1 MSKQAQ
7 RFQPTKRHAIR
18 VALNS
23 RELAAEV
30 SRYQRAV
37 VR

>member
-7 RFQPTKRHAIR
+7 RFQPTKRQAVR
-18 VALNS
+18 VALTA
-23 RELAAEV
+23 REYAAEL
-30 SRYQRAV
+30 RYARNGG

>member
-7 RFQPTKRHAIR
+7 RFQPTKRSAVR
-18 VALNS
+18 VALNA

-30 SRYQRAV
+30 SRYQRSV